1 MRRLAT
7 RQSPFLRNLLRTSR
21 TRTVQRIFAV
31 SLSLIV
37 LIMFLAGGALYNQF
51 SRTAEQNAALTT
63 QQIIEQVEFNMENY
77 FREIANLLHL
87 ANEKVSGSPAVLGPK
102 LAEDLKTIM
111 ETRYDIVSLAIFTSS
126 GEFVTGVP
134 YTEMRS
140 NTRLTQQSWFDL
152 AMQHPSQ
159 LTVSPPHIQNLFKDQ
174 YQWVVS
180 LSKGVE
186 FIQDGQTVQGIL
198 LLDVNFRI
206 IDELCRRVSLGKRG
220 YVYLLDPVGNLI
232 YHPQQQLIYLNLKS
246 ENTDKALNYSF
257 GSYKDELDGEPRMI
271 TVQWITEVGWKIVGV
286 SYMDEI
292 RTSRKELNRFVLW
305 IVVFFVGVVLL
316 VSFYL
321 SRQISRPIKRL
332 EKLMRRVEK
341 GDFSS
346 SMSVSGAYEVEQ
358 LSVRFNAMIARIRE
372 LMEQIIHEQEAKRK
386 SELEVLQAQ
395 INPHFLYNTLN
406 SVVRMAGSGKNEEVV
421 TTITSLS
428 KLFRISLSRGKTVIP
443 VREELE
449 HVRHYLI
456 IQQLRFKAKF
466 HFTLEAPEEALSL
479 MTLKLILQPI
489 VENAIHH
496 GIEPMADVGQ
506 VRITVAL
513 EGEEVVFRIQDNG
526 VGIPPERL
534 LPLQSG
540 EPARPSTAHSSSGSG
555 VGLGN
560 VRERIRLYYGNPYSL
575 QIDSV
580 LEEGTTVT
588 IRIPRVKEETA

>member
-1 MRRLAT
+1 M
-7 RQSPFLRNLLRTSR
+7 
-21 TRTVQRIFAV
+21 
-31 SLSLIV
+31 
-37 LIMFLAGGALYNQF
+37 
-51 SRTAEQNAALTT
+51 TT

-246 ENTDKALNYSF
+246 ENTDKALSYSF

-292 RTSRKELNRFVLW
+292 RTSRKELNQFVLW

-513 EGEEVVFRIQDNG
+513 EGEEVVFRIRDNG